1 MIIGALTVEL
11 QVPYS
16 HSLKEKRSVRESLIS
31 KLRRDFNI
39 AIAEIDNQDSWQ
51 LLTLAVV
58 SVSNDKAYLQGL
70 LDHVLNTIEE
80 NRRDVILLDY
90 EMEII

>member
-11 QVPYS
+11 QVPAS
-16 HSLKEKRSVRESLIS
+16 QSLKDKRSVRESLIS
-31 KLRRDFNI
+31 KLRREFNI

-58 SVSNDKAYLQGL
+58 GVSNDKAYLQGL
-70 LDHVLNTIEE
+70 LDRVLDAIEE
-80 NRRDVILLDY
+80 SRRDVMLLDY